1 MLILRHLNQRKLLG
15 SAARGFS
22 QNDQRILNSSDPY
35 EILGVARANTPAEI
49 KEAFRKMA
57 QMYHPDTA

>member
-1 MLILRHLNQRKLLG
+1 LG